1 MPESS
6 LISYLIVGFLGAIL
20 GSFLLHEY
28 DNYGKTNNRLK
39 LRSRCDHCGE
49 QLKFKNLIPILSF
62 LLQKGKSTC
71 CNKKLSYK
79 YLISEIGLASF
90 FMVCLYFDNL
100 TTVGLLFP
108 ALLLVA
114 LIDEKFKEI
123 PLVLNIY
130 VLLWISLNSNIGE
143 NLMASAL
150 VGLFLLSL
158 YCGYLF
164 LRKTEGIGLGD
175 VILLT
180 SISLY
185 YGLPE
190 IFYLIT
196 ISACLLLLK
205 IIISQKYKEQHAF
218 GSWIVLTFGAFILFQ
233 EFYGFVG

>member
-62 LLQKGKSTC
+62 LMQKGKSTC

-100 TTVGLLFP
+100 TTVGLLLP
-108 ALLLVA
+108 ALLLIA

-143 NLMASAL
+143 NLMASVL
-150 VGLFLLSL
+150 IGLFLLSL

-196 ISACLLLLK
+196 ISSCLLLLK

-233 EFYGFVG
+233 EFYVFVD

>member
-62 LLQKGKSTC
+62 LMQKGESTC

-123 PLVLNIY
+123 PLILNIY

>member
-62 LLQKGKSTC
+62 LMQKGESTC

-143 NLMASAL
+143 HLMDSTL

>member
-62 LLQKGKSTC
+62 LMQKGESTC

-233 EFYGFVG
+233 EFYVFEG

>member
-62 LLQKGKSTC
+62 LMQKGESTC

-150 VGLFLLSL
+150 VGIFLLSL

>member
-28 DNYGKTNNRLK
+28 DNYGKTDNRLK

-62 LLQKGKSTC
+62 LMQKGKSTC

-100 TTVGLLFP
+100 TTVGLLLP
-108 ALLLVA
+108 ALLLIA

-130 VLLWISLNSNIGE
+130 VLLWISLNSNFGE

-150 VGLFLLSL
+150 VGLF
-158 YCGYLF
+158 
-164 LRKTEGIGLGD
+164 
-175 VILLT
+175 
-180 SISLY
+180 
-185 YGLPE
+185 
-190 IFYLIT
+190 
-196 ISACLLLLK
+196 
-205 IIISQKYKEQHAF
+205 
-218 GSWIVLTFGAFILFQ
+218 
-233 EFYGFVG
+233 

>member
-49 QLKFKNLIPILSF
+49 QLKFKNLVPILSF
-62 LLQKGKSTC
+62 LMQKGESTC

-158 YCGYLF
+158 YWGYLF

-196 ISACLLLLK
+196 ISSCLLLMK

>member
-6 LISYLIVGFLGAIL
+6 LIAYLIVGFLGAIL

-62 LLQKGKSTC
+62 LMQKGKSTC

-108 ALLLVA
+108 ALLLIA

>member
-62 LLQKGKSTC
+62 LMQKGKSTC

-196 ISACLLLLK
+196 ISSCLLLLK

-233 EFYGFVG
+233 EFYVFVD

>member
-6 LISYLIVGFLGAIL
+6 LISYLIVGFLGASL

-62 LLQKGKSTC
+62 LMQKGESTC

-90 FMVCLYFDNL
+90 FMVCLYFENL
-100 TTVGLLFP
+100 TTVGLLLP
-108 ALLLVA
+108 ALLLIA

-196 ISACLLLLK
+196 ISSCLLLLK

-233 EFYGFVG
+233 EFYVFVG

>member
-49 QLKFKNLIPILSF
+49 QLRFKNLIPILSF

-196 ISACLLLLK
+196 ISSCLLLLK
-205 IIISQKYKEQHAF
+205 IIISQKYNEQHAF

-233 EFYGFVG
+233 EFYVFVG

>member
-62 LLQKGKSTC
+62 LMQKGKSTC

-143 NLMASAL
+143 HLMASTL

-158 YCGYLF
+158 YWGYLF

>member
-6 LISYLIVGFLGAIL
+6 LIPYLIVGFLGAIL

-49 QLKFKNLIPILSF
+49 QLRFKNLIPILSF

-90 FMVCLYFDNL
+90 FMVCLYFDIL
-100 TTVGLLFP
+100 TTLGLLLP
-108 ALLLVA
+108 ALLLIA

-143 NLMASAL
+143 HLMASAL

-158 YCGYLF
+158 YWGYLF

-196 ISACLLLLK
+196 ISSCLLLLK

-233 EFYGFVG
+233 EFYVFVD

>member
-62 LLQKGKSTC
+62 LMQKGKSTC

-100 TTVGLLFP
+100 TTVGLLLP
-108 ALLLVA
+108 ALLLIA

-196 ISACLLLLK
+196 ISSCLLLLK

-233 EFYGFVG
+233 EFYVFVD

>member
-28 DNYGKTNNRLK
+28 DNYGKTKIRLK
-39 LRSRCDHCGE
+39 LRSKCDHCGE

-62 LLQKGKSTC
+62 LMQKGESTC

>member
-28 DNYGKTNNRLK
+28 DNYGKTNIRLK

-49 QLKFKNLIPILSF
+49 QLKFRNLIPILSF
-62 LLQKGKSTC
+62 LLQKGESTC

-180 SISLY
+180 SIFLY

>member
-28 DNYGKTNNRLK
+28 DNYGKTNNRFK

-62 LLQKGKSTC
+62 LMQKGKSTC

>member
-1 MPESS
+1 MLESS

-62 LLQKGKSTC
+62 LMQKGKSTC

-158 YCGYLF
+158 YFGYLF

-196 ISACLLLLK
+196 ISSCLLLLK

-233 EFYGFVG
+233 EFYVFVG

>member
-6 LISYLIVGFLGAIL
+6 LITYLIVGFLGAIL

-62 LLQKGKSTC
+62 LMQKGESTC

>member
-28 DNYGKTNNRLK
+28 DNYGKTKIRLK
-39 LRSRCDHCGE
+39 LRSKCDHCGE
-49 QLKFKNLIPILSF
+49 QLKFRNLIPILSF
-62 LLQKGKSTC
+62 LMQKGESTC